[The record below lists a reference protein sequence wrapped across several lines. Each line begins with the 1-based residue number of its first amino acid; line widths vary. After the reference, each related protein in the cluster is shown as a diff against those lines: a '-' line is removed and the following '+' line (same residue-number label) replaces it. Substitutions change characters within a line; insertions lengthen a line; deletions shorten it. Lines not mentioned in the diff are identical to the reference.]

1 MSALNW
7 ISAKIAI
14 SPPSPPSPVPPAGS
28 RVDQDPILK
37 MLGSGLGN
45 CDPDFPRRSASLS
58 TSGGSAAA
66 NRAPRTGGSMRDGRY
81 PFSTRNPGERSLAL
95 CEGVEP

>member
-1 MSALNW
+1 MSALSW

-14 SPPSPPSPVPPAGS
+14 SPPSLAPPAGG
-28 RVDQDPILK
+28 RVDQDPMFK
-37 MLGSGLGN
+37 MLGSGSGN
-45 CDPDFPRRSASLS
+45 WAPDLPRHSPIRSF
-58 TSGGSAAA
+58 SGGSAAA

-81 PFSTRNPGERSLAL
+81 PLSTRNPGERSLAL